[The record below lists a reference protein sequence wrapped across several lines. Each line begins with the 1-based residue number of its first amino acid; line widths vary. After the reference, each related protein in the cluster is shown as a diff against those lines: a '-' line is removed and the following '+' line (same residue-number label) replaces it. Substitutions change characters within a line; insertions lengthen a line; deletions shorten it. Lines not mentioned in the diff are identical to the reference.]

1 MAWRRSYKCQ
11 NPRGG
16 AASSTNWRYLTEED
30 RAGPRASE
38 IMMSTTEA
46 KKSFDLT
53 TSDISQIQGFR
64 RPHGSW
70 GGGNTLTLYYHSDL
84 VAASVR
90 RHGQET
96 FDKRVPEGRQMS
108 GEAAKEKAVAAT
120 KEQEQAQ
127 ISSDNAAYAVVP
139 VDRLGNVKMYTLQKI
154 LVRLEGGKK
163 KPFASKKDDVVQRII
178 AAGYSTEAEAKQMV
192 LQKARDEAEAA
203 KIAKACCQI
212 SRTAAQRCNLCSE
225 SCRDVGTD
233 GQADGSVRGRGS
245 FDRPV
250 RAPRID
256 LPVKAAQVSCE
267 WQ

>member
-1 MAWRRSYKCQ
+1 
-11 NPRGG
+11 
-16 AASSTNWRYLTEED
+16 
-30 RAGPRASE
+30 
-38 IMMSTTEA
+38 MMSTTEA

-203 KIAKACCQI
+203 KIAKERAARLAEQQRKDAI
-212 SRTAAQRCNLCSE
+212 SAAKVAEMLARMDKRMAQYAAGALSIDQLEHRELIFQLKLLKCPAN
-225 SCRDVGTD
+225 
-233 GQADGSVRGRGS
+233 GSKV
-245 FDRPV
+245 V
-250 RAPRID
+250 
-256 LPVKAAQVSCE
+256 Q
-267 WQ
+267 